1 VLDLPCD
8 GGKTHL
14 VLEPPRVPPP
24 LLAEWGARTAIA
36 IAVIAAV
43 GSLIATIVGQILAR
57 RTSRELAERTTKL
70 EQEGKERDARRDYEY
85 EAKKRLYEECEP
97 LLFQTVE
104 LVENARDRIASIAR
118 SCRSR
123 DLEADGSGWLAQP
136 PGYYFTST
144 AFQLLAPITS
154 FKIVQRRLTVIDL
167 SLEPQIREQY
177 EILKLLFLSF
187 TRDFDLAGR
196 EPVLRYDPD
205 RADPDEPHRVRLL
218 SEEPAV
224 FGRQGLYRG
233 TLDVVVDALIRT
245 VGQTSEDGKGG
256 TERCKTFGEFLAEF
270 EAAGSPVDRIRPEL
284 DELFVGFHP
293 QRRPVLWRVLVAQ
306 ALLYDAFL
314 GVRSDLGELAS
325 HLDCQGA
332 DTDET
337 AEDTATTLRTASSYV
352 EPELARIKGL
362 VTRAF

>member
-1 VLDLPCD
+1 
-8 GGKTHL
+8 
-14 VLEPPRVPPP
+14 VLEHSLVPPP
-24 LLAEWGARTAIA
+24 LLADWGATTAIA
-36 IAVIAAV
+36 VAFIAAV
-43 GSLIATIVGQILAR
+43 GSLIATVIGQVLAR
-57 RTSRELAERTTKL
+57 RTSKDLAKRTSIL

-104 LVENARDRIASIAR
+104 LAENARDRIASFAR
-118 SCRSR
+118 SSRSR

-136 PGYYFTST
+136 GYYFTST
-144 AFQLLAPITS
+144 AFQLLAPMTS

-177 EILKLLFLSF
+177 EILKLLFLSY

-196 EPVLRYDPD
+196 EPVLRYEPD
-205 RADPDEPHRVRLL
+205 KADPGKPDRVRLL

-245 VGQTSEDGKGG
+245 VGETSEDGKGDR

-270 EAAGSPVDRIRPEL
+270 EASGSAVDRIRPEL
-284 DELFVGFHP
+284 DELFAGFHP
-293 QRRPVLWRVLVAQ
+293 LRRPVLWRVLVAQ

-314 GVRSDLGELAS
+314 GVRSDFGELAS
-325 HLDCQGA
+325 RLDYRSA
-332 DTDET
+332 DIDES
-337 AEDTATTLRTASSYV
+337 AEDTATTLRIASSYV

-362 VTRAF
+362 VARAP